1 MRRALFFAVLGL
13 SVCGSSPVASADRLG
28 DLRRQLQAR
37 AAEEQIQAVQAVGEL
52 GPLAAALVPDLIPL
66 LDHAALVVRH
76 EAVIALGEIG
86 SAAEEAVPAL
96 VRLLQGDSVILKH
109 SALQTLRQIGPAAK
123 SAWPHVERFL
133 AAEERL
139 LSVPAA
145 AACLTIEGSAS
156 PQGTRAI
163 RILVEA
169 LGDERA
175 HIRTDA
181 AQALAWAGAAA
192 VEPLSRVLRSKAAS
206 DPTRIVAC
214 EALALIGPEAQLA
227 TPALIALGTSS
238 NTEVLVA
245 VAEALGSISAE
256 DPSALT
262 LLSQLAKHSEPRV
275 RAAAVSA
282 IGAFGEKASAQ
293 VGLLAE
299 SLRDEQVLVRQA
311 AAEALAVLGPA
322 AREAIPALDAALA
335 DAQGT
340 VTIRAAEA
348 LVQIGSAAVPV
359 VVKRLRDASYAPLA
373 LEILRRMGPEATSA
387 TSDLVR
393 LLAEPGMLPLQEI
406 CLTLSAIQPDPQ
418 TAGPALIKLAR
429 DAADRTV
436 QAAAIY
442 ALGRIEDRQALNVVT
457 QAVESE
463 EPLVRLAAAWA
474 LVQFDPHN
482 PDYVKIAVPRL
493 TAALERPEPRIR
505 LQAARTL
512 GRLGAAA
519 RTAIP
524 ALQKR
529 VAEDPELEVRIA
541 AAAALAESGADAAPC
556 VPCLLELFNEPQADA
571 RRTVLYALG
580 RIGPPAREAIPLLRR
595 EVQQGPAADRALAAW
610 ALLQV
615 QPDQKY
621 LEEALPPL
629 LKALPREQPE
639 AVVEMVQVL
648 GRVGK
653 GRADVRAALEA
664 LLTAEERQVRD
675 AARAALEQLR

>member
-1 MRRALFFAVLGL
+1 MRRALFVALWGL
-13 SVCGSSPVASADRLG
+13 SVCSSTAVASADRLA
-28 DLRRQLQAR
+28 DLRRQLQSPAT
-37 AAEEQIQAVQAVGEL
+37 EEQIQAVQAIGEL

-66 LDHAALVVRH
+66 LDHAPLVVRH
-76 EAVIALGEIG
+76 EAVLALGEIG

-123 SAWPHVERFL
+123 SAWPQIERFL
-133 AAEERL
+133 ASEDRL

-145 AACLTIEGSAS
+145 AACLTIEGAAS
-156 PQGTRAI
+156 PQGPQAI

-181 AQALAWAGAAA
+181 AQALAGVGAAA
-192 VEPLSRVLRSKAAS
+192 VEPLSRVLRSRTATNT
-206 DPTRIVAC
+206 TRIVAC
-214 EALALIGPEAQLA
+214 EALARIGPEAQMA
-227 TPALIALGTSS
+227 TPALLALGTSP
-238 NTEVLVA
+238 NAEVLVA
-245 VAEALGSISAE
+245 VAEALATVGVE
-256 DPSALT
+256 DPMALT

-275 RAAAVSA
+275 RVAAVSA
-282 IGAFGEKASAQ
+282 LGAFGEKASAH
-293 VGLLAE
+293 VGLLTE
-299 SLRDEQVLVRQA
+299 LLRDEQVLVRQA
-311 AAEALAVLGPA
+311 AAEALALLGPA
-322 AREAIPALDAALA
+322 AREAVPALDAALA

-348 LVQIGSAAVPV
+348 LAQIGSAAVPA
-359 VVKRLRDASYAPLA
+359 VVKRLREASYAPLA

-387 TSDLVR
+387 TAELVR

-406 CLTLSAIQPDPQ
+406 CLTLSAIHPDPQ
-418 TAGPALIKLAR
+418 MAGPALIKLAR
-429 DAADRTV
+429 DAAESTV
-436 QAAAIY
+436 RAAAIY

-457 QAVESE
+457 QAVESDD
-463 EPLVRLAAAWA
+463 PLVRLAATWA
-474 LVQFDPHN
+474 LVQLDPQN
-482 PDYVKIAVPRL
+482 PDYVKNAVPRL

-512 GRLGAAA
+512 GQLGAAA
-519 RTAIP
+519 RAAIP

-556 VPCLLELFNEPQADA
+556 VPCLLELFNEPHADA

-580 RIGPPAREAIPLLRR
+580 RIGPLAREAIPLLRR
-595 EVQQGPAADRALAAW
+595 EIQQGPAADRALAAW

-639 AVVEMVQVL
+639 AVVQMVQVL
-648 GRVGK
+648 SRVGQ
-653 GRADVRAALEA
+653 GRADVRATLEA
-664 LLTAEERQVRD
+664 LLTADDAQIRD